1 MLMEGEV
8 VLEAVAPTVV
18 DAGVGG
24 VVSLLLAW
32 AGGGVAGLKGGGGN
46 TVAVGLK
53 SSECDATTE
62 VDTAGD
68 ALASV
73 ADSIIVAAGIDTVG
87 VGDAEGEC
95 EALLVN
101 CCW

>member
-1 MLMEGEV
+1 MMMEGEMI
-8 VLEAVAPTVV
+8 LEGVAPAVV

-24 VVSLLLAW
+24 VVSLLLVW

-46 TVAVGLK
+46 TEFVGLK
-53 SSECDATTE
+53 SSECDAATE

-68 ALASV
+68 ALASA
-73 ADSIIVAAGIDTVG
+73 ADSIIVAAGADTVG